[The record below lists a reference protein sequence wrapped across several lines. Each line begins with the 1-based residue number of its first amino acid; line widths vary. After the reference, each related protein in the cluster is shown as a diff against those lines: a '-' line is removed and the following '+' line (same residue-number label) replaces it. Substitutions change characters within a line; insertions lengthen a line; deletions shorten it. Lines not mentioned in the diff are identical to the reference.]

1 MAVGSVNNNSSAAS
15 GDLATVATKSL
26 DKEAF
31 LKLLVAQLQN
41 QDPMNPMED
50 KEFVAQLAQFS
61 SLEQMQELNS
71 GFGTFGKSSAANQA
85 FSMVDRWVD
94 YADLAT
100 NTILTGK
107 VDGVSFED
115 GQPKLNIGSSSVDI
129 GDVTRVYPDAG
140 SLGKTKLS
148 TQAFAMIGKTVN
160 YFDPTSG
167 ALSSGKVSS
176 VTFADGWPM
185 LSIGSAVVDMRNVTG
200 TQSNTAGTGNN
211 DLIDQAMA
219 MAGRVI
225 TYTTSDGQTLAG
237 KVDTVSVTNGVPMLR
252 VGTKSVDLSRVIKVS

>member
-1 MAVGSVNNNSSAAS
+1 MAVSSVTNS
-15 GDLATVATKSL
+15 TVASTDLSTVASKAM
-26 DKEAF
+26 DKNAF
-31 LKLLVAQLQN
+31 LKLLVTQLQN

-71 GFGTFGKSSAANQA
+71 SFSAFGNSSAANQA

-100 NTILTGK
+100 GQMLTGK

-115 GQPKLNIGSSSVDI
+115 GQPKLVIGSSTVDI

-140 SLGKTKLS
+140 SLGKSKLS
-148 TQAFAMIGKTVN
+148 TQAFSMIGKTVN
-160 YFDPTSG
+160 YFDSTTG

-185 LSIGSAVVDMRNVTG
+185 LNIGSVVVDMRHVTG
-200 TQSNTAGTGNN
+200 AQSNTTGVGNN

-219 MAGRVI
+219 LAGRTI
-225 TYTTSDGQTLAG
+225 SYMASDGTTVEG
-237 KVDTVSVTNGVPMLR
+237 KVDSVSVTNGVPVLR
-252 VGTKSVDLSRVIKVS
+252 VGTKSVEVSQVTKVS